1 MTPLTVSERGSRWL
15 SLGALVIA
23 PCAGYV
29 LLHVAGRKYPAT
41 FWGVDQ
47 LSYYPGWF
55 SVVFLSIAAAAIL
68 IAAVPGLYEPLA
80 AFFTRAARP
89 IPLAAALKA
98 FCLIL
103 FLLLAYGFRDQHHHL
118 GDSDLLFNNLD
129 HAMTE
134 EGRQRLAWIRGIP
147 LEGWEFIPLFE
158 PLDFFLHLKVY
169 DIGSTLAGFE
179 PKDAYETVSCAAGL
193 LFVVCLWKISCLLG
207 RRREEQMP
215 LFLFLITLGSLQLFF
230 GYGESYTLVTLA
242 SCWYVLAALRS
253 LRGGGVAWPALAL
266 ALSASLH
273 AMALCLV
280 PSFLFLVWRKHRS
293 ARIEA
298 LLARRIPRIAV
309 PVAIVAAWVLYSKI
323 YPHSLPL
330 FADTDKGTYGL
341 LSPGHLL
348 FLLNAA
354 LLVSPFGLIWAGAF
368 TLSRR
373 ETDPDVRFL
382 RWSAL
387 GPLVLMFAH
396 DAYLGGRDWDLMSFP
411 GLFCALWGFSC
422 MAKAGGFSA
431 ARAAAAI
438 VPVMGMHTALWVG
451 INCDPE
457 KALERLGNLVTVTN
471 QGPHYTA
478 FTQGFY
484 YQSHRK
490 EPLMA
495 ASFFQEAIALTPTS
509 DQKRKVR
516 YYKHLGQVLIE
527 AGLYE
532 EAAAAFESAF
542 SKQSQPIILNQDVKN
557 QSLWAV
563 AALQVG
569 EAYAEQGEYERALK
583 VWNAASDRLSEVVKT
598 FPSGPVYRLLGKLHH
613 EAGRQEKA
621 VSSYRLSL
629 ELENDPDEQYKT
641 FIFLAEAHQGE
652 PAGTREALEQALE
665 LKPTASKVH
674 FYLGNISYTEG
685 NRDIAADYY
694 RTAIRLDSNGVKYYS
709 RLGSVLEESGRLS
722 EARDVYRTAL
732 EKAPGDAGLKERLAR
747 VKRVLSQSP

>member
-1 MTPLTVSERGSRWL
+1 
-15 SLGALVIA
+15 
-23 PCAGYV
+23 
-29 LLHVAGRKYPAT
+29 
-41 FWGVDQ
+41 
-47 LSYYPGWF
+47 
-55 SVVFLSIAAAAIL
+55 
-68 IAAVPGLYEPLA
+68 
-80 AFFTRAARP
+80 
-89 IPLAAALKA
+89 
-98 FCLIL
+98 
-103 FLLLAYGFRDQHHHL
+103 
-118 GDSDLLFNNLD
+118 
-129 HAMTE
+129 MTE

-422 MAKAGGFSA
+422 MARTGGFTA
-431 ARAAAAI
+431 ARAAVMI
-438 VPVMGMHTALWVG
+438 VPIMGIHTALWIGV
-451 INCDPE
+451 NSDPD
-457 KALERLGNLVTVTN
+457 KALARLGNLVGVTN
-471 QGPHYTA
+471 QAPHYKA
-478 FTQGFY
+478 FSQGHY
-484 YQSHRK
+484 YQGHLN
-490 EPLMA
+490 EPLKA
-495 ASFFQEAIALTPTS
+495 ASFFREAIALAPASET
-509 DQKRKVR
+509 KMKAR
-516 YYKHLGQVLIE
+516 YSKHLGHALVQ
-527 AGLYE
+527 AGRY
-532 EAAAAFESAF
+532 EAAAVIYESAF
-542 SKQSQPIILNQDVKN
+542 SRQSDPVLWNQDDVH
-557 QSLWAV
+557 QRFWAV

-569 EAYAEQGEYERALK
+569 KGYEEQEEEVRALQ
-583 VWNAASDRLSEVVKT
+583 VWNAASERVSEVVNVA
-598 FPSGPVYRLLGKLHH
+598 PSGRLYRILGRLHRA
-613 EAGRQEKA
+613 AGRFERA
-621 VSSYRLSL
+621 ADSFR
-629 ELENDPDEQYKT
+629 
-641 FIFLAEAHQGE
+641 A
-652 PAGTREALEQALE
+652 ALE
-665 LKPTASKVH
+665 LDDAPDGRYRTCLWLSITLVRMGDLAGARVALERARELKPGSAEVH
-674 FYLGNISYTEG
+674 FYLGNVWYLEG
-685 NRDIAADYY
+685 KPQIAADLYWA
-694 RTAIRLDSNGVKYYS
+694 AIRLDSNGVKYYS